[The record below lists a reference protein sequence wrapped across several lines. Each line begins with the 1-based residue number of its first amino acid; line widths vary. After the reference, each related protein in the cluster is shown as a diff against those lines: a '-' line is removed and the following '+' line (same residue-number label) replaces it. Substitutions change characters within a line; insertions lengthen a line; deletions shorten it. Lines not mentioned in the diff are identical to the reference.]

1 MRAQPH
7 RLHLSAAALLIVAAC
22 GGSSSQGGA
31 SDSDAGPGA
40 STNPGTTPAVDSG
53 LPQRVHTPPNTT
65 EAGTVSPGGG
75 EGTPD
80 SGARRDSGAD
90 ASDETTDGGSPTEVD
105 ASVPAHGTIDAGAGG
120 SDFFPTSRF
129 DQRLPASPSVDPSS
143 ASIVASFVSQYKNN
157 YGSVGVHNGTSGMPI
172 YVVPADTPGVTINGG
187 SGTGNITGEV
197 PIPAGAWTSGSGDSP
212 IVIYQP
218 SSGNEWDLWQATA
231 SGTDNWTASW
241 GGLLPHVPTAD
252 GVFPSPYGL
261 AASGISYL
269 ATTITFAD
277 VQAGVI
283 PHAIGVDVVTCN
295 NGFVAP
301 ADRTDGNQSCAFDA
315 TIPAEGMWF
324 FMPKSVAMPTG
335 LAPFA
340 QMVFTAL
347 QDYGMVVMDHAGAV
361 MVGAQNSEVW
371 TWEGHSGTDPI
382 TASFNG
388 AQEYQVISNLPWGSM
403 QVQTA
408 GGS

>member
-1 MRAQPH
+1 
-7 RLHLSAAALLIVAAC
+7 V
-22 GGSSSQGGA
+22 
-31 SDSDAGPGA
+31 
-40 STNPGTTPAVDSG
+40 NPGPTSVVDSG
-53 LPQRVHTPPNTT
+53 SPQRVHTPP
-65 EAGTVSPGGG
+65 A
-75 EGTPD
+75 
-80 SGARRDSGAD
+80 
-90 ASDETTDGGSPTEVD
+90 TTDGGTVPLGGGQGSLDSGAPSEPPPDAGNETTDSGSPSAPD
-105 ASVPAHGTIDAGAGG
+105 ASGPAQDSGDAGTGG
-120 SDFFPTSRF
+120 SDFFPGSRF
-129 DQRLPASPSVDPSS
+129 DERLPASPSVDPNS
-143 ASIVASFVSQYKNN
+143 ASIVASFVSQYQDN

-172 YVVPADTPGVTINGG
+172 YVVAADTPGVTINGG

-197 PIPAGAWTSGSGDSP
+197 PIPAGAWTSGTGDSP

-218 SSGNEWDLWQATA
+218 STGNEWDLWQATA
-231 SGTDNWTASW
+231 SGTNNWTASW
-241 GGLLPHVPTAD
+241 GGLLPHVPTSD

-277 VQAGVI
+277 IQAGVI
-283 PHAIGVDVVTCN
+283 PHAVGVDVVTCN
-295 NGFVAP
+295 DGFVAP

-361 MVGAQNSEVW
+361 MLGAENSEVW
-371 TWEGHSGTDPI
+371 TWQGNTGTDPI

-388 AQEYQVISNLPWGSM
+388 AEEYQVVSSLPWGSM